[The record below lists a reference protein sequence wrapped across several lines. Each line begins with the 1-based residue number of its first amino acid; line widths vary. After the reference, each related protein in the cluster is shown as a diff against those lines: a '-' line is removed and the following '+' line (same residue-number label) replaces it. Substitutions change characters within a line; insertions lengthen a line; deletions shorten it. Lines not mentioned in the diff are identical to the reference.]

1 MIDSFSELREILKT
15 GEVPEDISNVSE
27 PCHRRLLD
35 ALQNSPGSGD
45 IVSLVR
51 HVLRRE
57 DAKQGGSSPIY
68 LQIPRKPPFI
78 DSIIWEQASI
88 TVWGEDNE
96 HYLIS
101 ARPWQPEWLD
111 LTDQYPPDAP
121 LFREENR
128 RNYEPVSGDPF
139 LQLMKLDKYS
149 SSGQREAIRAV
160 LTAPDNSTLV
170 INLPTGAGKSLC
182 AQLPAL
188 LNSRNNNGVSVVVV
202 PTTALAIDQE
212 RALKSKSS
220 VHHATAY
227 YSDDSVEG
235 KERREGIRDRIRVGT
250 QRIIFTSP
258 ESLMDSLAPALYE
271 AAKLGILRYFIIDEA
286 HMVEQW
292 GDDFRPAFQEIPG
305 LRRDLLRLN
314 SFTTLLLTATLTES
328 CLDTLE
334 TLFGKDLQ
342 VISAVQLRPEPAY
355 WFKRCESEEVR
366 KQRLLEAVY
375 HLPRPLIIYG
385 TKVKDVENWKR
396 ELTRAGFKRCDLMTG
411 KSTTQQREQ
420 LIEKW
425 REGKIDIVVATS
437 AFGLGIDQSDVRAV
451 IHLCIPETIDRFY
464 QEVGRGGRDGKA
476 CMSLTLYTTEDFNV
490 ARGLNEKSTITI
502 ERGLQRWQSM
512 FAKKEPLKDGKYSVP
527 INNPPSLL
535 EGDIDM
541 QSDQNRAWNIRTLTL
556 MNRAN
561 LIEIDSEEPPQKKNS
576 ESESEQAYQAAW
588 DLYRNSR
595 SIRIR
600 NECHLEKFIWESEV
614 EPVRHQRQSWSYKNL
629 ELMKE
634 ALKAKRCISEIFAQA
649 YSIPSRHTPEPRNPV
664 IVSHACGGCPVCRK
678 NGVTPFPGI
687 MPTSRPVWQK
697 PNFIPGKEMQRVL
710 VGEKNLLIFYESL
723 EQLNKFQRGRKLFKW
738 LIEQG
743 MKNIVISPEY
753 NQFLK
758 ETSKIHNSFIFIFD
772 SYEPVL
778 MPRIPTLIFH
788 PPGTPLP
795 AKYLSN
801 YSTST
806 TTRIILLPINT
817 PDPDREDRLLIN
829 IFSGRYFKFDVFC
842 TEVSI

>member
-15 GEVPEDISNVSE
+15 GKIPEDISNVSE

-57 DAKQGGSSPIY
+57 DAKQGGSSATTLLVPC
-68 LQIPRKPPFI
+68 KPPFPNR
-78 DSIIWEQASI
+78 SIWESASI
-88 TVWGEDNE
+88 TVLREDKE

-101 ARPWQPEWLD
+101 TRPWQPEWLD
-111 LTDQYPPDAP
+111 LADQYPPDAP
-121 LFREENR
+121 LFKEENR

-139 LQLMKLDKYS
+139 LQLVELDAYRS
-149 SSGQREAIRAV
+149 IGQREAIRAV

-212 RALKSKSS
+212 RALKPF

-227 YSDDSVEG
+227 YSDDTVEG
-235 KERREGIRDRIRVGT
+235 KERREGIRDRIRAGT

-258 ESLMDSLAPALYE
+258 ESLMGSLASSLYE
-271 AAKLGILRYFIIDEA
+271 AAKLGMLRYFIIDEA

-292 GDDFRPAFQEIPG
+292 GDNFRTAFQEIPG
-305 LRRDLLRLN
+305 LRRDLLRHS

-355 WFKRCESEEVR
+355 WFKRCASEEVR
-366 KQRLLEAVY
+366 KSRLIEAVY

-385 TKVKDVENWKR
+385 TKVEDVENWKR

-411 KSTTQQREQ
+411 KSTPQQRSQ
-420 LIEKW
+420 LITNL
-425 REGKIDIVVATS
+425 RSGKIDIVVATS

-451 IHLCIPETIDRFY
+451 IHVCIPETIDRFY

-476 CMSLTLYTTEDFNV
+476 CMSLTLYTTEDSGI
-490 ARGLNEKSTITI
+490 AEGLNDNSPITI
-502 ERGLQRWQSM
+502 ELGLQRWQTM
-512 FAKKEPLKDGKYSVP
+512 FYKKGTIGDGRFRVP
-527 INNPPSLL
+527 IETPRSFQDKTIDKINN
-535 EGDIDM
+535 
-541 QSDQNRAWNIRTLTL
+541 QNRAWNIRTLTL

-561 LIEIDSEEPPQKKNS
+561 LIEIDSEEPPQKKKF
-576 ESESEQAYQAAW
+576 ESEEAYEAAW
-588 DLYRNSR
+588 DLYQNSR

-614 EPVRHQRQSWSYKNL
+614 EPVRHQRQSWSHKNL
-629 ELMKE
+629 QLMKE
-634 ALKAKRCISEIFAQA
+634 ALKAKHCISEIFAQA
-649 YSIPSRHTPEPRNPV
+649 YSIPSRHTPETRNSV
-664 IVSHACGGCPVCRK
+664 IVSRACGGCPVCRR
-678 NGVTPFPGI
+678 NGITPFPGI
-687 MPTSRPVWQK
+687 MPASRPVWQK
-697 PNFIPGKEMQRVL
+697 PNFIPGKEIQRL
-710 VGEKNLLIFYESL
+710 LAGEKILLIFYDSL

-753 NQFLK
+753 NHFWK
-758 ETSKIHNSFIFIFD
+758 ESSRIHNSFIFLFD

>member
-15 GEVPEDISNVSE
+15 GKIPEDISNVSE

-35 ALQNSPGSGD
+35 ALRNSSGSGD

-51 HVLRRE
+51 HVLRHE
-57 DAKQGGSSPIY
+57 DAKQGGSSATTLLVPC
-68 LQIPRKPPFI
+68 KPPFPNR
-78 DSIIWEQASI
+78 SIWESASI
-88 TVWGEDNE
+88 TVLREDKE

-101 ARPWQPEWLD
+101 ARAWQPEWLD
-111 LTDQYPPDAP
+111 LADQYPPDAP
-121 LFREENR
+121 LFKEENR
-128 RNYEPVSGDPF
+128 RNYEPVVGDPF
-139 LQLMKLDKYS
+139 LQLVGLDAYRS
-149 SSGQREAIRAV
+149 IGQREAIRAV
-160 LTAPDNSTLV
+160 LTAPDKSTLI

-188 LNSRNNNGVSVVVV
+188 LNSRNNDGVSVVVV

-212 RALKSKSS
+212 RALKPF

-235 KERREGIRDRIRVGT
+235 KERRAGIRDRIRAGT

-258 ESLMDSLAPALYE
+258 ESLMGSLASSLYE
-271 AAKLGILRYFIIDEA
+271 AAKLGMLRYFIIDEA

-292 GDDFRPAFQEIPG
+292 GDNFRTAFQEIPG
-305 LRRDLLRLN
+305 LRRDLLRHS

-385 TKVKDVENWKR
+385 TKVKDVEDWKR

-411 KSTTQQREQ
+411 KSTPQQREQ

-451 IHLCIPETIDRFY
+451 IHVCIPETIDRFY

-476 CMSLTLYTTEDFNV
+476 CMSLTLYTTEDFGI
-490 ARGLNEKSTITI
+490 AEGLNDNSPITI
-502 ERGLQRWQSM
+502 ELGLQRWQTM
-512 FAKKEPLKDGKYSVP
+512 FHKKETIGDGRFRVP
-527 INNPPSLL
+527 IETPRSFQDKTIDKINN
-535 EGDIDM
+535 
-541 QSDQNRAWNIRTLTL
+541 QNRAWNIRTLTL

-561 LIEIDSEEPPQKKNS
+561 LIEIDSEEPPQKKNF
-576 ESESEQAYQAAW
+576 ESEEAYEAAW
-588 DLYRNSR
+588 NLYQNSR

-600 NECHLEKFIWESEV
+600 NQLHLEKFIWESEV
-614 EPVRHQRQSWSYKNL
+614 EPVRHKRQNWSYKNL

-634 ALKAKRCISEIFAQA
+634 ALKAKRCISKIFAEA
-649 YSIPSRHTPEPRNPV
+649 YSIPSRHTPETRNPV
-664 IVSHACGGCPVCRK
+664 IVFRACGGCPVCRK

-687 MPTSRPVWQK
+687 MPASRPVWQK
-697 PNFIPGKEMQRVL
+697 PNFIQGKEIQRL
-710 VGEKNLLIFYESL
+710 LAGEKILLIFYDSL
-723 EQLNKFQRGRKLFKW
+723 EQLNKFSRGRKLFKW

-743 MKNIVISPEY
+743 MRNIVISPEY

-758 ETSKIHNSFIFIFD
+758 ETSRIHNSFIFLFD
-772 SYEPVL
+772 SYEGVL

-801 YSTST
+801 YSTSS

-817 PDPDREDRLLIN
+817 PDPEREDRLLIN

>member
-15 GEVPEDISNVSE
+15 GKIPEDISNVSE

-45 IVSLVR
+45 LVSLVR

-57 DAKQGGSSPIY
+57 DAKQGGSSATT
-68 LQIPRKPPFI
+68 LLVSCKPPFPNR
-78 DSIIWEQASI
+78 SIWESASI
-88 TVWGEDNE
+88 TVLREDKE

-111 LTDQYPPDAP
+111 LADQYPPDAP

-366 KQRLLEAVY
+366 KKRLLEAVY
-375 HLPRPLIIYG
+375 HLPHPLIIYG

-451 IHLCIPETIDRFY
+451 IHVCIPETIDRFY

-502 ERGLQRWQSM
+502 ERGLQRWESM
-512 FAKKEPLKDGKYSVP
+512 FAKKEPLQDGKYSVP

-634 ALKAKRCISEIFAQA
+634 TLKAKRCISEIFAQA

-687 MPTSRPVWQK
+687 MPASRPVWQK
-697 PNFIPGKEMQRVL
+697 PNFIQGKEIQRL
-710 VGEKNLLIFYESL
+710 LAGEKILLIFYDSL
-723 EQLNKFQRGRKLFKW
+723 EQLNKLSRGRKLFKW

-743 MKNIVISPEY
+743 MNNIVISPEY

-758 ETSKIHNSFIFIFD
+758 ESSKIHNSFIFLFD

-788 PPGTPLP
+788 PPGIRLP

-801 YSTST
+801 YSTLSR
-806 TTRIILLPINT
+806 TRIILLPINT
-817 PDPDREDRLLIN
+817 PDPEREDRLLIN